1 MKNRY
6 LPAAIS
12 IYVNYIVIGV
22 SVVVLSL
29 NMDFLLAQ
37 WGTDRA
43 GFGFVVSGIGIGKF
57 AVLFIAGA
65 LSDKFGR
72 KPFIVMGALSYII
85 CFIGFLYSP
94 NIYVAF
100 AFAIISGIANALI
113 DAGSY
118 AALMESFP
126 KTPGTANLV
135 IKIAIVI
142 GQFSLPFFVS
152 FVIAANLYYGL
163 SFYILVAIL
172 VLNIVCLVFEKFPP
186 LSKREHSEKGES
198 EKPTAAG
205 PQMVEKPK
213 LYIEGAA
220 LILYGYTATAGLTL
234 CQMWLQKIG
243 QDVAGMS
250 VTASNALMSYF
261 SIGSL
266 TAVLLTAYLVKS
278 KLRPTY
284 VTAIYPILSIVMGFI
299 WYLYPTPAICIIA
312 AFVMGYSI
320 AGGILQM
327 AITALAMFYP
337 GNGGKCTGAVNSLN
351 SIAIWTVP
359 LITGVMADKDMKSI
373 ILFLTATCIVSCILG
388 FIAMIRD
395 RKVFGIHK
403 AKVA

>member
-1 MKNRY
+1 MKNKY
-6 LPAAIS
+6 LPAALS
-12 IYVNYIVIGV
+12 IYVNYIIIGV
-22 SVVVLSL
+22 SVIVLSL

-37 WGTDRA
+37 WDTDRA

-65 LSDKFGR
+65 LSDKWGR
-72 KPFIVMGALSYII
+72 KPFIIAGAVAYII

-94 NIYVAF
+94 NIYIAF
-100 AFAIISGIANALI
+100 ALAILSGAANALI

-118 AALMESFP
+118 AALMESYP
-126 KTPGTANLV
+126 KTPGTATLIV
-135 IKIAIVI
+135 KIAVVI

-152 FVIAANLYYGL
+152 LVIATEMYYGW
-163 SFYILVAIL
+163 SFYILIAIL
-172 VLNIVCLVFEKFPP
+172 AVNVICLLFEKFPP
-186 LSKREHSEKGES
+186 LSKGESSEKTAS
-198 EKPTAAG
+198 EQQAASG

-266 TAVLLTAYLVKS
+266 CAVFITAYLVKS

-284 VTAIYPILSIVMGFI
+284 ITALYPILSIIMGFI
-299 WYLYPTPAICIIA
+299 WYMYPTPVICMIA

-359 LITGVMADKDMKSI
+359 LITGIMADKDMKSI
-373 ILFLTATCIVSCILG
+373 ILFLTATCIGSCILG
-388 FIAMIRD
+388 FIAMMRD

-403 AKVA
+403 SA